1 MNTLN
6 SVRYFVPFLLSALL
20 TACGASDGYHKTA
33 VPVSKPRAE
42 LQAEIHLTSPQ
53 SNLTYSKLYS
63 EDYGK
68 LLFAIV
74 KDKGVQVIDNS
85 KPESPNGLAFLN
97 LQGIEDVVIEGD
109 TFVTNQYADL
119 VVFSRNKEKEVGRVN
134 DLYDYQSYIELP
146 NNVYWKSN
154 VQIPDDHVVVD
165 YEIEDNGDDKDDD
178 DGFCFLFCW

>member
-1 MNTLN
+1 MNKLN
-6 SVRYFVPFLLSALL
+6 SIRYFVPFLLSALL
-20 TACGASDGYHKTA
+20 TACGASDGYYKA
-33 VPVSKPRAE
+33 AIPVSKPRAE
-42 LQAEIHLTSPQ
+42 LQAEILLTSPLP
-53 SNLTYSKLYS
+53 NLTYSKLYS

-74 KDKGVQVIDNS
+74 KGKGVQIIDNS

-119 VVFSRNKEKEVGRVN
+119 LVFSRSQEKEVGRVN

-146 NNVYWKSN
+146 DNVYWKSN
-154 VQIPDDHVVVD
+154 VQIPADHVVVD
-165 YEIEDNGDDKDDD
+165 FEVEENDKDDD
-178 DGFCFLFCW
+178 DGFCLLFCW

>member
-1 MNTLN
+1 MNKLN

-20 TACGASDGYHKTA
+20 TACGGEGYYEVA
-33 VPVSKPRAE
+33 VPISKPRAE
-42 LQAEIHLTSPQ
+42 LQAEIQLTSPL

-74 KDKGVQVIDNS
+74 KDKGVQIIDNS

-119 VVFSRNKEKEVGRVN
+119 VVFSRSQEKEVGRVN
-134 DLYDYQSYIELP
+134 DLYHYHSYVELP
-146 NNVYWKSN
+146 GGLYWKSD
-154 VQIPDDHVVVD
+154 VQIPDGHVVVD

-178 DGFCFLFCW
+178 DDFCLLFCW